1 MLPGSEY
8 GYPSLLEVMRSVNA
22 DLIAAE
28 EKALRDAMAA
38 SSLST
43 SSSSH
48 QSPLAD
54 SSHLPPPPPPHA
66 DPSVAPS
73 VPSAAGAVAA
83 KVEAAP
89 HAVPSAAAVTELD
102 DSVKSFSLNDHLDI
116 RDPHGKWL
124 QAKVRGNVSNMFFST
139 PKTKML
145 RSFRDRVY
153 ACILTFQIV
162 WLH

>member
-1 MLPGSEY
+1 MCVLRCSEY

-54 SSHLPPPPPPHA
+54 SSHLPPPPPPPHA
-66 DPSVAPS
+66 EPSVAPS
-73 VPSAAGAVAA
+73 APSAAGAVAA
-83 KVEAAP
+83 KGEAAP
-89 HAVPSAAAVTELD
+89 HAVPTSAAVAVTELD

-124 QAKVRGNVSNMFFST
+124 QAKVRGNGSNM
-139 PKTKML
+139 L
-145 RSFRDRVY
+145 LV
-153 ACILTFQIV
+153 ALQ
-162 WLH
+162 